1 MAATI
6 NAWMA
11 LFHDIIRLTPFY
23 ITLFWGLAFLF
34 NPVEENR
41 ARYGLGIFM
50 LTASVIYFSH
60 AVFFMH
66 EYGFYL
72 KIDGLYILAD
82 LLVYPMYY
90 LYIRLLTKDVDFKKS
105 YFFHFIPA
113 IILAGAFTIVH
124 LMASTALREAYLN
137 EVLLHHHWPET
148 GTILLKMMAALYFFS
163 RIVFGI
169 QALTYLILSLRLIK
183 KHQQRI
189 VNFYSN
195 LQGKKLVWLQLLTYS
210 LILTAIS
217 SFYANLMGR
226 QFFENHHLLVY
237 PSLVFSSLLFIMGI
251 LGNKQNQIIAEIQE
265 NEISDVD
272 PYEKPE
278 NQNLLKGKLVAFME
292 KEKPF
297 LNPNLRIT
305 DLSSQL
311 FTNRTYL
318 SHLINTE
325 FKMSF
330 SDFVNRYRIQ
340 HAKCLIDKDMG
351 SNYSLNY
358 FSENSGF
365 GSVSSFLRAF
375 KQVEG
380 VTAGTYRQQAKIAS

>member
-1 MAATI
+1 VT
-6 NAWMA
+6 
-11 LFHDIIRLTPFY
+11 LFLDIIRLTPFF
-23 ITLFWGLAFLF
+23 ITFLWGLIFIL
-34 NPVEENR
+34 NPLKENR

-60 AVFFMH
+60 AVFFKH

-90 LYIRLLTKDVDFKKS
+90 LYIRLLTKDIRFKKS
-105 YFFHFIPA
+105 YFYHFLPA
-113 IILAGAFTIVH
+113 IVLAGIFTIVH
-124 LMASTALREAYLN
+124 IMASPTLRETYLN
-137 EVLLHHHWPET
+137 EVLLRHHWPGT
-148 GTILLKMMAALYFFS
+148 GATLLKMMAALYFFS

-189 VNFYSN
+189 SNFYSN
-195 LQGKKLVWLQLLTYS
+195 LQGKKLDWLRLLTYT
-210 LILTAIS
+210 LIFTAIA

-226 QFFENHHLLVY
+226 QYFEKHHLLVY

-251 LGNKQNQIIAEIQE
+251 LGNRQNQIVVDIVKDE
-265 NEISDVD
+265 NREAQHPVRPASHNDLK
-272 PYEKPE
+272 EK
-278 NQNLLKGKLVAFME
+278 LLALME
-292 KEKPF
+292 KKEPY
-297 LNPNLRIT
+297 LDAHLRIT
-305 DLSSQL
+305 DISQQL

-318 SHLINTE
+318 SQLINNE
-325 FKMSF
+325 FRMSF
-330 SDFVNRYRIQ
+330 SDFVNRYRIK
-340 HAKCLIDKDMG
+340 HAKALMEKDD
-351 SNYSLNY
+351 SLNYSLNY
-358 FSENSGF
+358 FSEQSGF